1 MSSLSEIYLSRTELW
16 VLKFIY
22 FHKNHTVA
30 RDSSLSSKK
39 TFLKLKDFQFVE
51 LFYDFEKFPEIM
63 DDTGAIE
70 ANCYHV
76 SDLGEQFLR
85 LQSVRF
91 KADRRYWITT
101 GIAIAALIK
110 SFLPELTALAERL
123 LK

>member
-1 MSSLSEIYLSRTELW
+1 MTSLSEIYLSRTELW
-16 VLKFIY
+16 LLKFIY
-22 FHKNHTVA
+22 FHKNHTIA
-30 RDSSLSSKK
+30 RDSSLASKK

-101 GIAIAALIK
+101 GIAIVALIK

>member
-1 MSSLSEIYLSRTELW
+1 MTSLSEIYLSRTEVWL
-16 VLKFIY
+16 LKFIY
-22 FHKNHTVA
+22 FHKNHTIA
-30 RDSSLSSKK
+30 RDSSLASKK

-85 LQSVRF
+85 LQAVRF

-101 GIAIAALIK
+101 GIAIVALIK

>member
-1 MSSLSEIYLSRTELW
+1 MTSLSEIYLSRTELW
-16 VLKFIY
+16 LLKFIY
-22 FHKNHTVA
+22 FHKNHTIA
-30 RDSSLSSKK
+30 RDSSLASKK

-85 LQSVRF
+85 LQAVRF
-91 KADRRYWITT
+91 KADRRYWMTT
-101 GIAIAALIK
+101 GIAIVALIK

>member
-1 MSSLSEIYLSRTELW
+1 MTSLSEIYLSRTELW
-16 VLKFIY
+16 LLKFIY
-22 FHKNHTVA
+22 FHKNHTIA
-30 RDSSLSSKK
+30 RDSSLASKK

-85 LQSVRF
+85 LQAVRF

-101 GIAIAALIK
+101 GIAIVALIK

>member
-1 MSSLSEIYLSRTELW
+1 MTSLSEIYLSRTELW
-16 VLKFIY
+16 LLKFIY
-22 FHKNHTVA
+22 FHKNHTIA
-30 RDSSLSSKK
+30 RDSSLATKK
-39 TFLKLKDFQFVE
+39 TFLKLIDLHFVE
-51 LFYDFEKFPEIM
+51 SSCDFKKFPEIINDIGEM
-63 DDTGAIE
+63 E
-70 ANCYHV
+70 ANCYCV

>member
-1 MSSLSEIYLSRTELW
+1 MTSLSEIYLSRTELGL
-16 VLKFIY
+16 LKFIY
-22 FHKNHTVA
+22 FHKNHTIA
-30 RDSSLSSKK
+30 RDSSLASKK

-101 GIAIAALIK
+101 GIAIVALIK

>member
-1 MSSLSEIYLSRTELW
+1 MTSLSEIYLSRTELW
-16 VLKFIY
+16 LLKFIY
-22 FHKNHTVA
+22 FHKNHTIA
-30 RDSSLSSKK
+30 RDSSLASKK

-63 DDTGAIE
+63 DDSGAIE

-85 LQSVRF
+85 LQAVRF

-101 GIAIAALIK
+101 GIAIVALIK

>member
-1 MSSLSEIYLSRTELW
+1 MTSLSEIYLSRTELW
-16 VLKFIY
+16 LLKFIY
-22 FHKNHTVA
+22 FHKNHTIA
-30 RDSSLSSKK
+30 RDSSLASKK
-39 TFLKLKDFQFVE
+39 TILNLKDFQFVE

-101 GIAIAALIK
+101 GIAIVALIK